1 MEKLTQGADVSI
13 NITLVGTD
21 GNPIEIS
28 NCENVKLFIYQTRE
42 YVLAEY
48 DLNEG
53 EIEIID
59 SVNGVLRVNVLG
71 SSVNFISGRVFAEAV
86 VNVIDTDFDAGY
98 QVYKIT
104 DMALFDVVNSV
115 S

>member
-1 MEKLTQGADVSI
+1 MTTLTQGADVSI

-21 GNPIEIS
+21 SNPIEIS

-42 YVLAEY
+42 YVLADY
-48 DLNEG
+48 DLNDA
-53 EIEIID
+53 EIEIVDNVGGI
-59 SVNGVLRVNVLG
+59 LRVNVLG
-71 SSVNFISGRVFAEAV
+71 SSVNFVSGRVFAEAV